1 MHRWLTADFFSFYI
15 VAFKDGIPNDREL
28 DELAAKIGK
37 MWDKVGLYLDI
48 SQEVLD
54 GIAVNAEDKPYRML
68 LRWRDQST
76 STTLYKDLYD
86 ALCHNR
92 VGLNNVAKLF
102 CCKEIR

>member
-1 MHRWLTADFFSFYI
+1 MVNCSLLSLSHI
-15 VAFKDGIPNDREL
+15 VAFKDGTPNDCEL
-28 DELAAKIGK
+28 DELAAKIAK
-37 MWDKVGLYLDI
+37 MWDKLGLYLGI
-48 SQEVLD
+48 SQEALD
-54 GIAVNAEDKPYRML
+54 AIAVNAEDKPYRML

-92 VGLNNVAKLF
+92 VGLHNVAKLF